1 MKKFPVLVVLI
12 ATLLGTGCAPLISPT
27 DSATPAPATADS
39 IPSPSPAFT
48 MTPAVQPRLTP
59 VVLGPDQ
66 NQFPANVNPLT
77 GLRVEDPAMLG
88 LPAVLVS
95 LSNMPV
101 TTRPQAG
108 TGFAPWIFEL
118 FIGTGTTRFMGV
130 FYGDYPRRIPNAG
143 GDCESGPAALQPENP
158 WVGNRVWLDEN
169 QNGIQDPWEAGVA
182 GICVNLYRDGNYKQS
197 WSTSTDS

>member
-1 MKKFPVLVVLI
+1 MKKFPLLILI
-12 ATLLGTGCAPLISPT
+12 AGLLGAGCAPPVPAT
-27 DSATPAPATADS
+27 GSATSALATADS
-39 IPSPSPAFT
+39 TPYRSPTFT

-108 TGFAPWIFEL
+108 TGFAPWI
-118 FIGTGTTRFMGV
+118 
-130 FYGDYPRRIPNAG
+130 
-143 GDCESGPAALQPENP
+143 
-158 WVGNRVWLDEN
+158 
-169 QNGIQDPWEAGVA
+169 
-182 GICVNLYRDGNYKQS
+182 
-197 WSTSTDS
+197 